1 MGKKT
6 LKGVNAY
13 GVSTYGMNRVST
25 YGIDAY
31 GVNAMSGK
39 RLKGTLVGAV
49 NARRDKTERE
59 VWRPAGMPQRIGEG
73 GRRPVLRV
81 AMPGAKFNGGD
92 AAATLWMK
100 GMTLWASTG
109 CVADN
114 AAEELGR
121 GCYALGTVKATPI
134 LADIVGEGT
143 VRVMLRHEKP
153 VYLTY
158 DAVGKLTWLGEMP
171 QFAGAGFE
179 IADEVTFSEPIADV
193 KLTGLSNS
201 VSGPLTAEDGARV
214 TKCVVE
220 AYDRLLRR
228 ASRMGYLIQ
237 PVLSRWRMT
246 DRRGDT
252 VAVGPLVAGSAAG
265 GFQCCGEVTM
275 TSSDGLSTLSG
286 GALTARGYRLN
297 PVGGVGGKIAVTD
310 NALKKWMQ
318 LTGTEINAET
328 SPQID
333 PVDRTV
339 QCVTA
344 VGNDG
349 RTTTVTL
356 RLPGIDS
363 TSATGN
369 SRRRRLVADALKR
382 FLTGADACRVKTR
395 RDDVSYSA
403 ACRCGGDVAF
413 MADPKL
419 TVFEGYSAREV
430 ALSANGPE
438 GSWRGVT
445 AVKIAGAGGVERTV
459 VSTCSSADSCP
470 SVISPLL
477 IYPDENATEM
487 TVSIETSEG
496 VATGSF
502 PLTPVPGS
510 GFAYYLAGEV
520 KPMHLAVSSGS
531 LAVPVVT
538 ASGAVI
544 KPGTVRI
551 FDDGRRGDWSA
562 ETACDESEI
571 TALMRA
577 PRGRGLWDY
586 SREKVMAY
594 SRNGVSVLSPAADA
608 TGATAMRT
616 DLRAIESPAAVKE
629 ATGSNGLTHIAVA
642 GGDLVEVDRSGVRTL
657 LSDCKAIEAARS
669 GRFDEIWL
677 RYASGELRRLT
688 ADGELIDVAIS
699 GSGKA
704 EWMVTRGNSLIVG
717 CENGIYDT
725 GSEIRPTGGIEWSV
739 TERFACDVSGNATQ
753 AGTGRCAAPQL
764 RWLAIDLLASSV
776 KGSVTIGGDN
786 GSHVAETLLRVD
798 LDGALNAPIRL
809 PAVAPGRRFLECA
822 LRLNSAPDAE
832 WRGLRN
838 D

>member
-6 LKGVNAY
+6 LKGVNE
-13 GVSTYGMNRVST
+13 
-25 YGIDAY
+25 Y
-31 GVNAMSGK
+31 GVNNAYRVNTCGMSGK

-49 NARRDKTERE
+49 NARRDETEKE

-73 GRRPVLRV
+73 GRHPVLRF
-81 AMPGAKFNGGD
+81 AMPGAKFSGAD
-92 AAATLWMK
+92 AAATLWLK
-100 GMTLWASTG
+100 GTTLWASTG
-109 CVADN
+109 CVTDS
-114 AAEELGR
+114 AAEELSR
-121 GCYALGTVKATPI
+121 GCYALGTVKSTPI
-134 LADIVGEGT
+134 LADNVSEGT
-143 VRVMLRHEKP
+143 VRVMLCHEKP

-158 DAVGKLTWLGEMP
+158 DAVGKLTWFGEMP
-171 QFAGAGFE
+171 PFAGAGFE
-179 IADEVTFSEPIADV
+179 IADEVTLSEPIADV

-201 VSGPLTAEDGARV
+201 VSGPLTAEDCARV

-228 ASRMGYLIQ
+228 ASRMGYMIQ

-246 DRRGDT
+246 DRLGDT

-286 GALTARGYRLN
+286 GALTARGYRLR
-297 PVGGVGGKIAVTD
+297 PVGGIGGEIVVTD
-310 NALKKWMQ
+310 NALKLWMQ
-318 LTGTEINAET
+318 LTGTKINAET

-333 PVDRTV
+333 PVDRAE

-344 VGNDG
+344 VSNDG

-363 TSATGN
+363 ASATGN

-382 FLTGADACRVKTR
+382 FLSGADACRVTTR

-403 ACRCGGDVAF
+403 ACRCGGGVAF
-413 MADPKL
+413 MADPKQ
-419 TVFEGYSAREV
+419 TVFDGYSAREV
-430 ALSANGPE
+430 ALSANGPD

-445 AVKIAGAGGVERTV
+445 AVRIAGAGGVERTV
-459 VSTCSSADSCP
+459 VRTCSGADSCP

-502 PLTPVPGS
+502 PLTPVSGS

-520 KPMHLAVSSGS
+520 KPMRLAAGS
-531 LAVPVVT
+531 ASPVVPVAT
-538 ASGAVI
+538 ASGAVV

-551 FDDGRRGDWSA
+551 FRDGRRGDWCA
-562 ETACDESEI
+562 ETACDESGI

-586 SREKVMAY
+586 SREKVMVY
-594 SRNGVSVLSPAADA
+594 SRNGVSVLSPAADG

-616 DLRAIESPAAVKE
+616 DLRAVGSPTAVKE
-629 ATGSNGLTHIAVA
+629 ATGSNGLTHIAIA

-657 LSDCKAIEAARS
+657 LCDCKAIEAARS

-704 EWMVTRGNSLIVG
+704 EWMATRGNSLIVG

-725 GSEIRPTGGIEWSV
+725 GNEVRPTGGIEWSV
-739 TERFACDVSGNATQ
+739 TERFACDTGGTATQ
-753 AGTGRCAAPQL
+753 AGTGRFGAPQL

-776 KGSVTIGGDN
+776 KGSVTLGGDN
-786 GSHVAETLLRVD
+786 GTRVAETLLR
-798 LDGALNAPIRL
+798 LNIDGALNAPIRL
-809 PAVAPGRRFLECA
+809 PSVAPGRSFLECA
-822 LRLNSAPDAE
+822 LRLTSSPDAE
-832 WRGLRN
+832 WHGLRN
-838 D
+838 S

>member
-25 YGIDAY
+25 YGIYAY

-39 RLKGTLVGAV
+39 RMKGTLVGAV
-49 NARRDKTERE
+49 NARRDETERE

-179 IADEVTFSEPIADV
+179 IADEVTLSEPIADV

-201 VSGPLTAEDGARV
+201 VSGPLTAEDCARV

-246 DRRGDT
+246 DRLGDT
-252 VAVGPLVAGSAAG
+252 VAVGPLVAGSATG
-265 GFQCCGEVTM
+265 GFQCCGEITM

-502 PLTPVPGS
+502 QLTPVPGS

-531 LAVPVVT
+531 LAVPVAT

-551 FDDGRRGDWSA
+551 FHDGRRGDWSA

-586 SREKVMAY
+586 SREKVMVY

-688 ADGELIDVAIS
+688 ADGELIDVAS
-699 GSGKA
+699 AGAAKP
-704 EWMVTRGNSLIVG
+704 
-717 CENGIYDT
+717 NG
-725 GSEIRPTGGIEWSV
+725 W
-739 TERFACDVSGNATQ
+739 
-753 AGTGRCAAPQL
+753 
-764 RWLAIDLLASSV
+764 
-776 KGSVTIGGDN
+776 
-786 GSHVAETLLRVD
+786 
-798 LDGALNAPIRL
+798 
-809 PAVAPGRRFLECA
+809 
-822 LRLNSAPDAE
+822 
-832 WRGLRN
+832 
-838 D
+838 